1 MVFTFLQEEFESIL
15 LFVTAPI
22 YLTIVGVLQSKNLK
36 IIVKLKCK
44 KTSDDDKSLLL
55 DKLKRLKRRTPLF
68 MLLGAIVHVGLY
80 LIFSHNEIRPL
91 YFISISIMFIIYVVI
106 AWINFYLKGAGILKD
121 IGNFNGLPGN

>member
-1 MVFTFLQEEFESIL
+1 MSFTFLHEELESIL

-36 IIVKLKCK
+36 ILVELKRK

-68 MLLGAIVHVGLY
+68 MLLGVIVHVVLY
-80 LIFSHNEIRPL
+80 LIFSHNELRPG
-91 YFISISIMFIIYVVI
+91 YFISMSVMYIIYVAI
-106 AWINFYLKGAGILKD
+106 AWVNFYLKGAGILKD
-121 IGNFNGLPGN
+121 IGGFNGLPGN